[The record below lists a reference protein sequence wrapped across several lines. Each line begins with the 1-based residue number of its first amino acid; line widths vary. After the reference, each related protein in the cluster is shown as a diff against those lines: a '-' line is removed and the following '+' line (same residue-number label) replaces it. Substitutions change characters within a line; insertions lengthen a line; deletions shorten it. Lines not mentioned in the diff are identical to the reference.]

1 MAVPARVS
9 VVALQVAD
17 VARSS
22 AFYQALGWPRSSAS
36 RDEIVFF
43 HTAGGLLAV
52 YDAGLLA
59 AMDVDLPSGSAGGFR
74 GAILSIHTASTEE
87 VDEAMRAA
95 EAAGAAVVKPAEA
108 SAVGVYAGL
117 FADPDGHVWEVVWNP
132 KYALGADGRYVLP

>member
-9 VVALQVAD
+9 
-17 VARSS
+17 
-22 AFYQALGWPRSSAS
+22 
-36 RDEIVFF
+36 
-43 HTAGGLLAV
+43 
-52 YDAGLLA
+52 
-59 AMDVDLPSGSAGGFR
+59 FR

-117 FADPDGHVWEVVWNP
+117 FA
-132 KYALGADGRYVLP
+132 LGADGRYVLP